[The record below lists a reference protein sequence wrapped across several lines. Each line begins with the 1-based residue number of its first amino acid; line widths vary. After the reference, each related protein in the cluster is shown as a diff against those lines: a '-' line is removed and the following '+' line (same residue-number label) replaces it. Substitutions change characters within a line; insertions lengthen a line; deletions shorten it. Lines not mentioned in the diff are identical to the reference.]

1 MQASFVS
8 CPTREN
14 LILNPPVALRLDNPL
29 YIKWPGIEIFFISN
43 LCTSLPG
50 IWMCLG
56 IKRLLITCLLN
67 FSFVIFGSFLSFPLK
82 ILNKEQSFKDAPQT
96 FYYIFFIFKHFTKW
110 SMGKEIFWIGFVF
123 ESTLSKYKMAGSILQ
138 FVFVLCPKVVTHRKK
153 DLAMLFI
160 PLGIK

>member
-29 YIKWPGIEIFFISN
+29 YIKWPRIEIFFISN

-50 IWMCLG
+50 IW
-56 IKRLLITCLLN
+56 IKRLLIACLL
-67 FSFVIFGSFLSFPLK
+67 IGSFLSFPLN